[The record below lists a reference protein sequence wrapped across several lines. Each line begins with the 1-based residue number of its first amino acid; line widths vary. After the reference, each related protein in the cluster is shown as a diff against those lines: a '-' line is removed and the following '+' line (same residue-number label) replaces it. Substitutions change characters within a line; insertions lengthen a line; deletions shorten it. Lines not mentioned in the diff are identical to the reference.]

1 MDFSPVWISLKTTVC
16 SSVITFVLGIV
27 AAWAVMF
34 IKSKKWKAAVDGF
47 LTIPLVLPPTVAG
60 FFLLWLLGQD
70 GLLEA
75 LWRRPLVS
83 GLFFPGSLLCLRQ
96 WSYRFLSC
104 TVLRKQDLSRSTRT

>member
-16 SSVITFVLGIV
+16 SSAITFVLGIV
-27 AAWAVMF
+27 AAWVVMF

-60 FFLLWLLGQD
+60 FFLLWLFG
-70 GLLEA
+70 A
-75 LWRRPLVS
+75 RRPI
-83 GLFFPGSLLCLRQ
+83 GSFVEEALRQ
-96 WSYRFLSC
+96 WSYRVLSC

>member
-60 FFLLWLLGQD
+60 FFLLWLFG
-70 GLLEA
+70 A
-75 LWRRPLVS
+75 RRPIGSFVEEAFGFRIAFFLGRYCACGSGRIVS
-83 GLFFPGSLLCLRQ
+83 SHVPFCE
-96 WSYRFLSC
+96 
-104 TVLRKQDLSRSTRT
+104 SRI

>member
-16 SSVITFVLGIV
+16 SSAITFVLGIV

-60 FFLLWLLGQD
+60 FFLGRYCAC
-70 GLLEA
+70 GSG
-75 LWRRPLVS
+75 RIVS
-83 GLFFPGSLLCLRQ
+83 SHVPFCE
-96 WSYRFLSC
+96 
-104 TVLRKQDLSRSTRT
+104 SRI

>member
-60 FFLLWLLGQD
+60 FFLLWLFG
-70 GLLEA
+70 A
-75 LWRRPLVS
+75 RRPI
-83 GLFFPGSLLCLRQ
+83 GS
-96 WSYRFLSC
+96 F
-104 TVLRKQDLSRSTRT
+104 VEEA